1 MAKRGPYAKMTFQK
15 LNTTSKS
22 FEILK
27 HIALCNIDGVR
38 PSRKTLIEKFGPAGV
53 SSGWYGSWF
62 SDALYLG
69 IIANKGGYILLPS
82 GYAAIAKVVVNE

>member
-15 LNTTSKS
+15 LKTTSRC

-27 HIALCNIDGVR
+27 HIALCNLEGLK
-38 PSRKTLIEKFGPAGV
+38 PTRKSLIEKFAPAGA
-53 SSGWYGSWF
+53 SSGWYSSMF

-69 IIANKGGYILLPS
+69 IIANKGGYILLPN
-82 GYAAIAKVVVNE
+82 GYAAIAKAVGNE